1 MIRSRCVYSLP
12 PSLPRRLRRPPPH
25 LTLSISPTFS
35 IVFHSIMQ
43 CLDVCYKEPFITSFY
58 KQELAAKKALDLV
71 RHMPRC
77 ISSHTHEAGG
87 RRLSPKP
94 PRTTLRLCPVSLCPV
109 SCAVCACVCVCVCY
123 TVSAVPHALAA
134 SPNIPPAAVSVARMF
149 TCPLRPVPIPA
160 LF

>member
-1 MIRSRCVYSLP
+1 
-12 PSLPRRLRRPPPH
+12 
-25 LTLSISPTFS
+25 
-35 IVFHSIMQ
+35 MQ

-71 RHMPRC
+71 RHMPRR

-94 PRTTLRLCPVSLCPV
+94 PRTTLRLPFVLCRV
-109 SCAVCACVCVCVCY
+109 CVCVCV